1 MEILEDRLA
10 RVRVRRRN
18 KPKRTPIYNSLVR
31 CFRFVTPHLRRVVF
45 FLSSWNTA
53 WFVWAHKREESIHRR
68 STHHYPSKRSKTC
81 TPTRELRVCVLPPK
95 VICYICICSELHI
108 RLVLVRMKAF
118 IRSASRLYTHGLRVP
133 KIACRQSRL
142 CALPHT
148 KDHTARLFDRRL
160 LACCTTHTHKSS
172 K

>member
-45 FLSSWNTA
+45 F
-53 WFVWAHKREESIHRR
+53 FVFCLICLGTQTRR
-68 STHHYPSKRSKTC
+68 KHTC